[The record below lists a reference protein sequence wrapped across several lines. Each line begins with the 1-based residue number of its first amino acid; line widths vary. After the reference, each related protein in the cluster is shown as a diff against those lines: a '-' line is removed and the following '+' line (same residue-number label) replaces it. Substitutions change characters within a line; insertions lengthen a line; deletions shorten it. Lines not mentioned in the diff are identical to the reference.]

1 MMMRNN
7 LFVLLL
13 LSAVSVF
20 GQEIQV
26 GEKVP
31 AFQVE
36 LVDEDQSV
44 FSFEGAA
51 GKAVL
56 IDFWASWCSPC
67 VAGMPHLEALQQKY
81 EGRLQVISASEEKY
95 ERISRFQDKRPYQ
108 FLFARDTGS
117 LRALFPYQVIPHSVL
132 IAPDGRLVAV
142 TSPEH
147 ITDQV
152 IEQVLAGQQI
162 NLPLKKDHFDFDPA
176 HEYFDFDED
185 VQQLFQLQ
193 PYMSGLPAF
202 SRTFP
207 NGPFKQRRM
216 TIFNLNVAGLYRKA
230 YQVSSYRLIYEFDEA
245 TIDWEDKNNRF
256 CLNIIVENPE
266 QLYPSMKEQLRQH
279 TDVLAKPSTHELE
292 VLVIKKA
299 EGGIKAKPVQDKG
312 LTQARGDGFKNEGA
326 SMADFCDYLE
336 GFGIVGMAVVNET
349 GDDGLYDIDFS
360 FDPENSQSFKEAMKN
375 LGLTYEKGVR
385 ETEVLVLSMKENP

>member
-1 MMMRNN
+1 MRNN

-13 LSAVSVF
+13 LSAISVF
-20 GQEIQV
+20 AQEIQI

-31 AFQVE
+31 TFQVE

-44 FSFEGAA
+44 FSFDGST

-67 VAGMPHLEALQQKY
+67 VAGMPHLEALQKKF
-81 EGRLQVISASEEKY
+81 EGRLQVVSASEEKY
-95 ERISRFQDKRPYQ
+95 ERISRFQEKRPYQ

-117 LRALFPYQVIPHSVL
+117 LRTLFPYQVIPHSVL
-132 IAPDGRLVAV
+132 IAPDGRLVAI

-147 ITDQV
+147 ITGQV
-152 IEQVLAGQQI
+152 IEQVLADQKI

-176 HEYFDFDED
+176 HEYFEFDEE

-193 PYMSGLPAF
+193 PYMSGIPTF
-202 SRTFP
+202 SRTYMDA
-207 NGPFKQRRM
+207 PFKQRRM

-230 YQVSSYRLIYEFDEA
+230 YQVSSYRLIYEFDESR
-245 TIDWEDKNNRF
+245 IGWEDKKNRF
-256 CLNIIVENPE
+256 CLNVIAQSPE
-266 QLYPSMKEQLRQH
+266 QLYPYMKEQLSQH
-279 TDVLAKPSTHELE
+279 TEVLAKPSTREIE

-299 EGGIKAKPVQDKG
+299 EGGIKAQAVQEKG

-326 SMADFCDYLE
+326 SMADFCAYLE
-336 GFGIVGMAVVNET
+336 HFGIVGMAVVDET
-349 GDDGLYDIDFS
+349 GDDGLYEIDFS
-360 FDPENSQSFKEAMKN
+360 FDPENAESFKEAMAN

-385 ETEVLVLSMKENP
+385 NTDVLVLSMKENQ

>member
-1 MMMRNN
+1 MKNN

-13 LSAVSVF
+13 LSTISLF
-20 GQEIQV
+20 GQEVQI

-31 AFQVE
+31 AFTVE
-36 LVDEDQSV
+36 LVNEDRSV
-44 FSFEGAA
+44 FSFDGSTE
-51 GKAVL
+51 KAVL
-56 IDFWASWCSPC
+56 IDFWATWCSPC
-67 VAGMPHLEALQQKY
+67 VAGMPHLEALQKKFQ
-81 EGRLQVISASEEKY
+81 GRLQVISASEEKH

-142 TSPEH
+142 TSPDH
-147 ITDQV
+147 ITDKI
-152 IEQVLAGQQI
+152 IEQVLAGQEI
-162 NLPLKKDHFDFDPA
+162 SLPIKKDHFNFDPA

-193 PYMSGLPAF
+193 PYMRGIPAF
-202 SRTFP
+202 SRTYTD
-207 NGPFKQRRM
+207 GSFKQRRL

-230 YQVSSYRLIYEFDEA
+230 YQVSSYRLIYEFDESE
-245 TIDWEDKNNRF
+245 IDWEDKNNRF
-256 CLNIIVENPE
+256 CLNIIAQSPE
-266 QLYPSMKEQLRQH
+266 QLYPYMKEQLSQH
-279 TDVLAKPSTHELE
+279 TQVLAEPSTLE
-292 VLVIKKA
+292 IDVLVIKKA
-299 EGGIKAKPVQDKG
+299 EGGIRAERAKEQG

-336 GFGIVGMAVVNET
+336 NFGIVGMAVVDET
-349 GDDGLYDIDFS
+349 GDDKLYDIDFS
-360 FDPENSQSFKEAMKN
+360 FDPENAQSFKEAMTN

-385 ETEVLVLSMKENP
+385 KTEVLVLSMKENP

>member
-1 MMMRNN
+1 MKNN
-7 LFVLLL
+7 LLVVLL
-13 LSAVSVF
+13 LSALSVF
-20 GQEIQV
+20 GEDIQI

-36 LVDEDQSV
+36 LVDKAPAV
-44 FSFEGAA
+44 FNFDGST

-67 VAGMPHLEALQQKY
+67 VAGMPHLEALQQKFD
-81 EGRLQVISASEEKY
+81 GRLQVIAASEEKY

-117 LRALFPYQVIPHSVL
+117 LRSLFPYQVIPHSVL
-132 IAPDGRLVAV
+132 IAPDGRLVAI

-147 ITDQV
+147 ITDTV
-152 IEQVLAGQQI
+152 IEQVLAGQEI
-162 NLPLKKDHFDFDPA
+162 SLPLKKDHFDFNPA

-193 PYMSGLPAF
+193 PYMSGIPAF

-207 NGPFKQRRM
+207 NGPFEQRRM

-230 YQVSSYRLIYEFDEA
+230 YQVSSYRLIYEFDES

-256 CLNIIVENPE
+256 CLNIIAKTPE
-266 QLYPSMKEQLRQH
+266 HLYPYMKEQLSQQ
-279 TDVLAKPSTHELE
+279 TDVLAQPSTREIE

-299 EGGIKAKPVQDKG
+299 EGGIRAQSAQEKG
-312 LTQARGDGFKNEGA
+312 LTEARGDGFKNQGA

-336 GFGIVGMAVVNET
+336 GFGIVGRAVVDET
-349 GDDGLYDIDFS
+349 GDNGLYDINFS
-360 FDPENSQSFKEAMKN
+360 FDPENAQSFKEAMTK

-385 ETEVLVLSMKENP
+385 TTEVLVLSMKENP

>member
-1 MMMRNN
+1 MIMKNN
-7 LFVLLL
+7 LLVLLL
-13 LSAVSVF
+13 LSALSVF
-20 GQEIQV
+20 GENIQI

-36 LVDEDQSV
+36 LVDKAPAV
-44 FSFEGAA
+44 FNFDGST

-56 IDFWASWCSPC
+56 IDFWATWCSPC
-67 VAGMPHLEALQQKY
+67 VAGMPHLEALQQKF
-81 EGRLQVISASEEKY
+81 EGRLQVIAASEEKY

-117 LRALFPYQVIPHSVL
+117 LRSLFPYQVIPHSVL
-132 IAPDGRLVAV
+132 IAPDGRLVAI

-147 ITDQV
+147 ITDTV
-152 IEQVLAGQQI
+152 IEQVLAGQEI
-162 NLPLKKDHFDFDPA
+162 GLPLKKDHFDFNPA
-176 HEYFDFDED
+176 HEYFDFDEE
-185 VQQLFQLQ
+185 VQELFQLQ
-193 PYMSGLPAF
+193 PYMSGIPAF

-230 YQVSSYRLIYEFDEA
+230 YQVSSYRLIYEFDESL
-245 TIDWEDKNNRF
+245 IDWEDKNNRY
-256 CLNIIVENPE
+256 CLNIIAPSPE
-266 QLYPSMKEQLRQH
+266 QLYPYMKEQLRQH
-279 TDVLAKPSTHELE
+279 TDVLAKPSTRGLE

-299 EGGIKAKPVQDKG
+299 EGGIKATPVQEKG
-312 LTQARGDGFKNEGA
+312 LTQARGDGFKNQGA
-326 SMADFCDYLE
+326 SIADFCDYLE
-336 GFGIVGMAVVNET
+336 GFGIVGRAVVDET

-360 FDPENSQSFKEAMKN
+360 FDPENAQSFKEAMTK

-385 ETEVLVLSMKENP
+385 KTEVLVLSLKENP

>member
-7 LFVLLL
+7 LFVLFLL
-13 LSAVSVF
+13 TAVSAF
-20 GQEIQV
+20 GQEVQI

-31 AFQVE
+31 AFTVE

-44 FSFEGAA
+44 FSFDGST

-67 VAGMPHLEALQQKY
+67 VAGMPHLEALQKKF

-95 ERISRFQDKRPYQ
+95 ERIRRFQDKRPFE

-142 TSPEH
+142 TSPDH
-147 ITDQV
+147 ITDKV
-152 IEQVLAGQQI
+152 IEQVLAGQEI
-162 NLPLKKDHFDFDPA
+162 SLPIKKDHFDFDPA
-176 HEYFDFDED
+176 HEYFDFDEEA
-185 VQQLFQLQ
+185 QQLFQLQ
-193 PYMSGLPAF
+193 PYMSGIPTF
-202 SRTFP
+202 SRTYTD
-207 NGPFKQRRM
+207 GPFKQRRI

-230 YQVSSYRLIYEFDEA
+230 YQVSSYRLIYEFDESK
-245 TIDWEDKNNRF
+245 IDWEDKNNRF
-256 CLNIIVENPE
+256 CLNVIAQSPE
-266 QLYPSMKEQLRQH
+266 QLYPYMQEQLNQH
-279 TDVLAKPSTHELE
+279 TPVVAKSSINELDVL
-292 VLVIKKA
+292 IINKA
-299 EGGIKAKPVQDKG
+299 EGGIKAKPVQEKG

-326 SMADFCDYLE
+326 SMADFCGYLE
-336 GFGIVGMAVVNET
+336 HFGIVGMAVVDET
-349 GDDGLYDIDFS
+349 GDDGLYAIDFS
-360 FDPENSQSFKEAMKN
+360 FDPENAQSFKDAMTK

-385 ETEVLVLSMKENP
+385 ETEVLVLAMKEEQ

>member
-1 MMMRNN
+1 MKNN

-20 GQEIQV
+20 GQEIQI
-26 GEKVP
+26 GGKVP

-67 VAGMPHLEALQQKY
+67 VAGMPHLEALQQKF

-95 ERISRFQDKRPYQ
+95 ERISRFQNKRPYQ

-132 IAPDGRLVAV
+132 IAPDGKLVAI

-162 NLPLKKDHFDFDPA
+162 SLPIKKDHFDFDPA
-176 HEYFDFDED
+176 HEYFDFDAE
-185 VQQLFQLQ
+185 VQQVFQLQ
-193 PYMSGLPAF
+193 PYMSGIPAF
-202 SRTFP
+202 SRTYTD
-207 NGPFKQRRM
+207 GPFKQRRM

-230 YQVSSYRLIYEFDEA
+230 YQVSSYRLMYEFDEA
-245 TIDWEDKNNRF
+245 MIDWEDKNNRF
-256 CLNIIVENPE
+256 CLNIIAQSPE
-266 QLYPSMKEQLRQH
+266 QLYPYMKEQLSQH
-279 TDVLAKPSTHELE
+279 TDVLAKPSTREID
-292 VLVIKKA
+292 VLVIKRA
-299 EGGIKAKPVQDKG
+299 EGGIKAKSVEEKG

-326 SMADFCDYLE
+326 TMAEFCDYLE
-336 GFGIVGMAVVNET
+336 GFGIVGMAVVDET
-349 GDDGLYDIDFS
+349 GDDGLYAIDFS
-360 FDPENSQSFKEAMKN
+360 FDPENAQSFKEAMTK

-385 ETEVLVLSMKENP
+385 KTEVLVLAMKENP